1 MHHFSIVVTIK
12 IMIVSPG
19 SPAVPHNPVISLGLV
34 SAVANQLI
42 MIIVMMV
49 IMNMMVM
56 LLINIK

>member
-1 MHHFSIVVTIK
+1 
-12 IMIVSPG
+12 MIVLPG

-34 SAVANQLI
+34 SAVPNQLI
-42 MIIVMMV
+42 KMVVMMLV